1 MLLCFRKRTLDDNKR
16 CEEEST
22 LMDPLEV
29 KVDSPEKTFNCEN
42 QNSESTTHDS
52 FDDKLEIAKVVI

>member
-1 MLLCFRKRTLDDNKR
+1 
-16 CEEEST
+16 
-22 LMDPLEV
+22 MDPLEV

-52 FDDKLEIAKVVI
+52 FDDKLEMAKVVI